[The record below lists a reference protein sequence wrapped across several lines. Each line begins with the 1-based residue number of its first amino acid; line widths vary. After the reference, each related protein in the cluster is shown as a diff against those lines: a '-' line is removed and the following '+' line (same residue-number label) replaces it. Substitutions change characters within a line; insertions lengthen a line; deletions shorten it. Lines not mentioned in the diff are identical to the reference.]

1 MATGKRKYLIW
12 GSAAVLAGIIG
23 YTIWRKRKGKAKE
36 ECIKN
41 GGTYDDATKTCTLPP
56 KVDPVNNTVVNP
68 IVNTV
73 VDNTPYVA
81 YTKNPFTTKEE
92 LIAFQQY
99 VINTKGDK
107 TILGK
112 GGSTGFG
119 DDGSWGR
126 NSATAYDKYGV
137 DYQKNK
143 PVVTGTVSILPSDAL
158 KFNAAVA
165 YLGTPFFF
173 SSNGVGRYTKRNFTV
188 NMASNAFLISQHSW
202 LLFPLT
208 FFVFEPDSDEP
219 LPFWRIKNNSD
230 KEVATGAWEQNTKS
244 LRVWTT
250 NYPNLIKA
258 GAFATTISTQET
270 LTVLFG
276 GLPVKFV

>member
-23 YTIWRKRKGKAKE
+23 YTIWKKRKGKSKE

-56 KVDPVNNTVVNP
+56 KVDPVNSTVVNP

-73 VDNTPYVA
+73 VNDTPYVA

-158 KFNAAVA
+158 SFNEAAK
-165 YLGTPFFF
+165 YLGTPYYF

-188 NMASNAFLISQHSW
+188 NTATKFSLGITHPW
-202 LLFPLT
+202 LNFPLT
-208 FFVFEPDSDEP
+208 FTVFEADSDQPEQTWYIRNYQEK
-219 LPFWRIKNNSD
+219 L
-230 KEVATGAWEQNTKS
+230 VATGNWEQSTKS
-244 LRVWTT
+244 LYVWTS
-250 NYPNLIKA
+250 NFPNVIKV
-258 GAFATTISTQET
+258 GAKATTNSTQET

-276 GLPVKFV
+276 GLPVKFL

>member
-23 YTIWRKRKGKAKE
+23 YTIWKKRKGKAKE

-41 GGTYDDATKTCTLPP
+41 GGTYDDKTKTCTLPT
-56 KVDPVNNTVVNP
+56 KVDVGVNNEVVTPPVVN
-68 IVNTV
+68 T
-73 VDNTPYVA
+73 TPYVPFTA
-81 YTKNPFTTKEE
+81 NPFTTKPE

-126 NSATAYDKYGV
+126 NSAAAYDKYGV

-143 PVVTGTVSILPSDAL
+143 PVVTATVSILPSDAL
-158 KFNAAVA
+158 SFQTMAT
-165 YLGTPFFF
+165 YLGTPTYF

-188 NMASNAFLISQHSW
+188 NMSQNTWLTGEHPW
-202 LLFPLT
+202 LLFPLQ
-208 FFVFEPDSDEP
+208 FFVFEADSDQPEQ
-219 LPFWRIKNNSD
+219 FWRITNNAD
-230 KEVATGAWEQNTKS
+230 KEIATGNWEQSTKS
-244 LRVWTT
+244 LAVWTS
-250 NYPNLIKA
+250 NFPNVIKV
-258 GAFATTISTQET
+258 GAKATTNSTQES

-276 GLPVKFV
+276 NKKVTFV